1 MKNSK
6 VGVLLI
12 ACLML
17 LSLSSCEEQVIDYI
31 NTVIT
36 ETDTDGTE
44 STDGAETETDTDE
57 VESESEA
64 ESETEAESEETAA
77 ESEDEKE
84 TQPEG
89 TVSYTDSQQFSEAA
103 LNSIEMLRE
112 EMATVPSEPAIFGMA
127 YVGPYFDDGIRGELD
142 EWLTSV
148 MKIMPNRYHAF
159 IPEIDKNHI
168 VGEEGFLYCII
179 AQDPDSTISVNDL
192 ETRELLY
199 QSKNGDPI
207 LVFCNRNGDAQE
219 ADTFVTI
226 KTTDGNEYVWEPT
239 LSERTYPDMVFPNI
253 LVDKE
258 YRLLSWDFGNV
269 FEEPI
274 YDFEG
279 WLKLGWRGLTAV
291 GLAYDE
297 NGTSWSITD
306 WNKDARYTLTFNIAE
321 NDNHLNGEAILDCYY
336 LGSDELQAE
345 WRGWWKI
352 ETSLEM
358 PSLLYLYNMN
368 LVDGADMA
376 AFEAISFKSGM
387 YWLLAP
393 QSGECITLVAEDYD
407 TNGAI
412 LPIFPEGEYNV
423 TLDLVTETVE
433 HEFKDDE
440 SVPYT
445 ENQQF
450 SEAGGTSIDVLREE
464 MRDVPS
470 DPAEFGMCYIGYYE
484 YVEETEIDFGQWYE
498 HTAAYY
504 ADRYPFVAEIDAAHT
519 IGSSGHLY
527 CVVGGENTSSIF
539 VSDLVSGEVL
549 YRAEN
554 GDPILVFC
562 NHDGDAHIA
571 DTVVTIRTKDGNEY
585 NWEPKLDDFNYPEI
599 LVGDERR
606 LLSWNIGNLIIEPGY
621 DFDTWYESGW
631 LGLTPVGLAYDE
643 NGTTWIYTYYTRGE
657 ESVSYQLTFRLA
669 ENEAYDGEVVLECYY
684 SDSDKVQ
691 AEWLGYW
698 RIETEPEKASTLYV
712 DMSLINSLD
721 RSAFES
727 CSEISESYKL
737 LVSPAG
743 DEILL
748 VTDESCSAVLPVF
761 PKGWQAV
768 GLQWIDPNA
777 VG

>member
-1 MKNSK
+1 MKNAK
-6 VGVLLI
+6 IGVLLL
-12 ACLML
+12 ACLTFCL
-17 LSLSSCEEQVIDYI
+17 GSCEEQVIDYI
-31 NTVIT
+31 STVIT
-36 ETDTDGTE
+36 ETE
-44 STDGAETETDTDE
+44 SDTETDNEKT
-57 VESESEA
+57 ESESET
-64 ESETEAESEETAA
+64 EEETEETAA
-77 ESEDEKE
+77 EGEEE
-84 TQPEG
+84 TQHEADIQQ
-89 TVSYTDSQQFSEAA
+89 TESQQFSEEA
-103 LNSIEMLRE
+103 LKSIELLRE
-112 EMATVPSEPAIFGMA
+112 EMATVLSEPAIFGMA
-127 YVGPYFDDGIRGELD
+127 YVGPYFDDGMHGELD
-142 EWLTSV
+142 EWLISV

-159 IPEIDKNHI
+159 IPEIDKTHI
-168 VGEEGFLYCII
+168 VGERGFLYCII

-192 ETRELLY
+192 ETGELLY
-199 QSKNGDPI
+199 QSKNGDPL

-239 LSERTYPDMVFPNI
+239 LSERSYPDMVFPNI

-306 WNKDARYTLTFNIAE
+306 LNNDARYILNLNIAE
-321 NDNHLNGEAILDCYY
+321 NDDHLEGEAILDCYY

-345 WRGWWKI
+345 WRGLWKI

-358 PSLLYLYNMN
+358 PSLLYLYRMN

-376 AFEAISFKSGM
+376 AYEDISLASGM

-407 TNGAI
+407 TNDTV

-433 HEFKDDE
+433 YEFKDDE

-445 ENQQF
+445 ESQQF
-450 SEAGGTSIDVLREE
+450 SKTGGTSIDVLREE

-470 DPAEFGMCYIGYYE
+470 EPAEFGMCYIGYYE
-484 YVEETEIDFGQWYE
+484 YVEETGIDFVQWYE
-498 HTAAYY
+498 HSATYY
-504 ADRYPFVAEIDAAHT
+504 ADRYPFVSEIDEAHT
-519 IGSSGHLY
+519 IGNSGHLY

-539 VSDLVSGEVL
+539 VSDLASGEVL
-549 YRAEN
+549 YRAKN
-554 GDPILVFC
+554 GEPILVFC
-562 NHDGDAHIA
+562 SHDGDAHTA
-571 DTVVTIRTKDGNEY
+571 DTVVTIKTKDGKEY
-585 NWEPKLDDFNYPEI
+585 NWEPRLDDFNYPDI
-599 LVGDERR
+599 LVGDARR
-606 LLSWNIGNLIIEPGY
+606 LLSWDIGNLIIEPTY
-621 DFDTWYESGW
+621 DFDTWYENGW

-643 NGTTWIYTYYTRGE
+643 NGITWVYSQVE
-657 ESVSYQLTFRLA
+657 ESVSYYLTFRLA
-669 ENEAYDGEVVLECYY
+669 ENETYDGDVVLECYY
-684 SDSDKVQ
+684 SDSEKVQ
-691 AEWLGYW
+691 AEWSGNW
-698 RIETEPEKASTLYV
+698 RIETDPEKASTLYV
-712 DMSLINSLD
+712 DMSLVNCLD
-721 RSAFES
+721 RLAFES

-737 LVSPAG
+737 LASPAG

-748 VTDESCSAVLPVF
+748 VTDEACNAVLPVF

>member
-1 MKNSK
+1 MKNAK
-6 VGVLLI
+6 IGVLLL
-12 ACLML
+12 ACLTFC
-17 LSLSSCEEQVIDYI
+17 LSSCEEQVIDYI
-31 NTVIT
+31 STVIT
-36 ETDTDGTE
+36 ETE
-44 STDGAETETDTDE
+44 SDTETDNEKT
-57 VESESEA
+57 ESESET
-64 ESETEAESEETAA
+64 EEETEETAA
-77 ESEDEKE
+77 EGEEE
-84 TQPEG
+84 TQHEADIQQ
-89 TVSYTDSQQFSEAA
+89 TESQQFSEEA
-103 LNSIEMLRE
+103 LKSIELLRE
-112 EMATVPSEPAIFGMA
+112 EMATVLSEPAIFGMA
-127 YVGPYFDDGIRGELD
+127 YVGPYFDDGMHGELD
-142 EWLTSV
+142 EWLISV

-159 IPEIDKNHI
+159 IPEIDKTHI
-168 VGEEGFLYCII
+168 VGEKGFLYCII

-192 ETRELLY
+192 ETGELLY
-199 QSKNGDPI
+199 HSKNGDPL

-239 LSERTYPDMVFPNI
+239 LSERSYPDMVFPNI

-306 WNKDARYTLTFNIAE
+306 LNNDARYILNLNIAE
-321 NDNHLNGEAILDCYY
+321 NDDHLDGEAILDCYY

-345 WRGWWKI
+345 WRGLWKI

-358 PSLLYLYNMN
+358 PSLLYLYRMN

-376 AFEAISFKSGM
+376 AYEDISLASGM

-407 TNGAI
+407 TNDTV

-433 HEFKDDE
+433 YEFKDDE

-445 ENQQF
+445 ESQQF

-470 DPAEFGMCYIGYYE
+470 EPAEFGMCYIGYYE
-484 YVEETEIDFGQWYE
+484 YVEETGIDFVQWYE
-498 HTAAYY
+498 HSATYY
-504 ADRYPFVAEIDAAHT
+504 ADCYPFVSEIDEAHT
-519 IGSSGHLY
+519 IGNSGHLY

-539 VSDLVSGEVL
+539 VSDLASGEVL

-554 GDPILVFC
+554 GEPILVFC
-562 NHDGDAHIA
+562 SHDGDAHTA
-571 DTVVTIRTKDGNEY
+571 DTVVTIKTKDGKEY
-585 NWEPKLDDFNYPEI
+585 NWEPRLDDFNYPDI
-599 LVGDERR
+599 LVGDARR
-606 LLSWNIGNLIIEPGY
+606 LLSWDIGNLIIEPTY
-621 DFDTWYESGW
+621 DFDTWYENGW

-643 NGTTWIYTYYTRGE
+643 NGITWVYSQGE
-657 ESVSYQLTFRLA
+657 ESVSYYLTFCLA
-669 ENEAYDGEVVLECYY
+669 ENETYDGDVVLECYY
-684 SDSDKVQ
+684 SDSEKVQ
-691 AEWLGYW
+691 AKWSGNW
-698 RIETEPEKASTLYV
+698 RIETDLEKASTLYV
-712 DMSLINSLD
+712 DMSLVNCLD
-721 RSAFES
+721 RLAFES

-737 LVSPAG
+737 LASPAG

-748 VTDESCSAVLPVF
+748 VTDEACNAVLPVF